1 MQEKWRGVLHH
12 VQDVHE
18 WYMGECDHSALTE
31 PHTNQQGAVMESFR
45 SGDADFSLFRSII
58 VDQRWMKSLK
68 YYANFRYRCLK
79 VLITVDIILHNFIMP
94 RHIGMLES
102 FHNTLLAYCPKRCA
116 FG

>member
-18 WYMGECDHSALTE
+18 WYMGECNHSAL
-31 PHTNQQGAVMESFR
+31 HTNQQGAVMESFR